1 MTVVLTYSYYNI
13 FKKEQMGKKATCRR
27 QNSSCLQHGQGV
39 ETNGSDS
46 ETQNA
51 LTSSQGRTNTLGG
64 MLLQHVC
71 SDKWKSFLKVFVSMT
86 ELFNHY
92 ISHKF
97 RLIWFYATCYMQ
109 GQNSIVET
117 KIFTKISQYTWSN
130 LLLRHVTA
138 N

>member
-71 SDKWKSFLKVFVSMT
+71 SDK
-86 ELFNHY
+86 
-92 ISHKF
+92 
-97 RLIWFYATCYMQ
+97 
-109 GQNSIVET
+109 
-117 KIFTKISQYTWSN
+117 
-130 LLLRHVTA
+130 
-138 N
+138 